1 VKLMI
6 AEDDKLLR
14 NFLKDI
20 LKQEFDEI
28 VEIERFVDLKNVT
41 ISDVDVAIVDL
52 GLPPNTN
59 SYEEGIKVVEYIKN
73 SSNAEIIILTGQ
85 EKEEAEIESI
95 GLGVF
100 DYLKKPVDVSEI
112 IKTVKKAVFFKE
124 KKDKSEKISINIIV
138 DKREDFKSV
147 KEKVEKKYLEKLL
160 SLYNNNISKLARELN
175 IAREKVYYYLK
186 KFNLTL

>member
-1 VKLMI
+1 MKLMI